1 MKPESIV
8 LTVAGICFG
17 VIVGWLLA
25 GVDAGRRGAQ
35 TAAQAAAAAPQGPAT
50 TSGEEPAPVLDEARV
65 QALTTIIK
73 NDPKNAGAAVELGTT
88 YFEAQRF
95 EDAIK
100 WYEEGIR
107 LDPNNVDA
115 IAQLG
120 MTFFVT
126 QGADP
131 ALQQFEHSLKIRPNH
146 PRTLLNK
153 GIVLW
158 RGKQDLKGAA
168 AAWKTLVDTAPTTPE
183 AQMAQQGLQA
193 IGAQQ

>member
-25 GVDAGRRGAQ
+25 SIDAGRSSAQ
-35 TAAQAAAAAPQGPAT
+35 TAQSATPAQAT

-65 QALTTIIK
+65 QALTTIIQ
-73 NDPKNAGAAVELGTT
+73 NDPTNAGAAAELGTT

-95 EDAIK
+95 EEAIK
-100 WYEEGIR
+100 WYQEAIR

-120 MTFFVT
+120 MTYFVT
-126 QGADP
+126 QGAD
-131 ALQQFEHSLKIRPNH
+131 AGLQQFERSLKIRPNH

-168 AAWKTLVDTAPTTPE
+168 GVWKTLVETAPGTPE